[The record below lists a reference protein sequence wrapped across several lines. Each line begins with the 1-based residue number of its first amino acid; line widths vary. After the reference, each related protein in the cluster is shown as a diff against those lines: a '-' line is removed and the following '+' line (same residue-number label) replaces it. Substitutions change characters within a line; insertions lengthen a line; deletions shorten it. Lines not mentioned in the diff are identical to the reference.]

1 MSLLARFLS
10 GLLANVR
17 EFVTGGMVFLS
28 SSDRTIS
35 EMSLSR
41 LVVPRLSY
49 TKLTSNGHGRVGA
62 LAAQQFECWPEN
74 MKDVVPLRSDQVF
87 RGLIC

>member
-1 MSLLARFLS
+1 
-10 GLLANVR
+10 
-17 EFVTGGMVFLS
+17 VFPS

-35 EMSLSR
+35 ETSLSR

-62 LAAQQFECWPEN
+62 LAAQQFECWTEN

-87 RGLIC
+87 GGFRC